1 MAKRTRAPARR
12 GRTSGRKP
20 RKPPGKTLHKTPAQD
35 PPDTRSPR
43 SRRPTYTPELLAQA
57 RHDFE
62 HTERSKESIA
72 FDLGVARSTLTNMA
86 AHEGWQRFVPPPRG
100 LPPAM
105 HLRREVEM
113 LEASV
118 TAPPPQN
125 ISPVTTNGQGTMPAI
140 GDTVERLYR
149 AVREELA
156 AVESLRARLKSEPQS
171 TQDAERTARTL
182 SSLTETL
189 QKLQRLKCAVP
200 NTGSHD
206 DDLPADIDEFRNEI
220 ARRIEAFVA
229 SRIGRGNAERPADLP
244 LHVTVGE

>member
-1 MAKRTRAPARR
+1 MAKRKRAPARR
-12 GRTSGRKP
+12 GHASR
-20 RKPPGKTLHKTPAQD
+20 KTPLQTETPAI
-35 PPDTRSPR
+35 RSPR

-86 AHEGWQRFVPPPRG
+86 AHEGWRRFVPPPRG

-118 TAPPPQN
+118 AASPPES
-125 ISPVTTNGQGTMPAI
+125 ILSVAANGAMPAI

-156 AVESLRARLKSEPQS
+156 AVESLRARLKSEPQG

-189 QKLQRLKCAVP
+189 QKLQRLTCAVP
-200 NTGSHD
+200 NTGSQD
-206 DDLPADIDEFRNEI
+206 DDLPADIDEFRREL

-229 SRIGRGNAERPADLP
+229 TRTDHADAERPADLP
-244 LHVTVGE
+244 LHVPVRE

>member
-20 RKPPGKTLHKTPAQD
+20 RKPPGKALHKTPAQD

-189 QKLQRLKCAVP
+189 QKL
-200 NTGSHD
+200 
-206 DDLPADIDEFRNEI
+206 
-220 ARRIEAFVA
+220 
-229 SRIGRGNAERPADLP
+229 
-244 LHVTVGE
+244 

>member
-12 GRTSGRKP
+12 GRASGKRSRKKP
-20 RKPPGKTLHKTPAQD
+20 RKEPRRPLRKPPLETNAEV
-35 PPDTRSPR
+35 TRSPR

-62 HTERSKESIA
+62 HTDRPKESIA

-86 AHEGWQRFVPPPRG
+86 AHQGWKRFVPPPRG

-105 HLRREVEM
+105 HLRREAEM

-118 TAPPPQN
+118 TASARQTFP
-125 ISPVTTNGQGTMPAI
+125 SVTPDGQVVMPAI

-156 AVESLRARLKSEPQS
+156 AVESLRARLKSEPQG

-200 NTGSHD
+200 D
-206 DDLPADIDEFRNEI
+206 
-220 ARRIEAFVA
+220 
-229 SRIGRGNAERPADLP
+229 
-244 LHVTVGE
+244 